1 MTIRN
6 KAAIAGIGQ
15 TEFSKDSGRSTL
27 HMALEAILQA
37 LDDAGLEPKGI
48 DGVVKMGAN
57 DDIFEIDLAR
67 SLGLPNLRFFAEIPY
82 GGGASCG
89 TIACAAAAVVSGM
102 ADVVV
107 TFRSLNERSERRFG
121 LSNLG
126 GGLGGWM
133 QYKMP
138 HGLVTPAQWV
148 AIFAQRY
155 LYEYGHTT
163 EEFGRVSVLARKHA
177 ATNPH
182 AMMYGRPITLE
193 EHQASRWIA
202 EPLRLLDCTLDTDG
216 ACAAIVVSAEKAK
229 RLEEEGRR
237 KMEHAEE
244 ERGTRRAEVG
254 GTTQRDRSG
263 IEREDRGQSPQP
275 VLSEGGAAA
284 EGGGSGGVPPTYSSR
299 RRGEGGSD
307 PERRAVYIA
316 AAAQGTGSQ
325 TEMMTSYQR
334 RSLSRLEEAEAT
346 ARQLY
351 RIAELTPK
359 DIDVAEIY
367 DHFTP
372 FVLMALEAYGF
383 AEPGKAPWLFREGR
397 LELDG
402 EMPLNTH
409 GGHLGEGYLHGFG
422 HIVEAVRQLRG
433 TAANQAREPK
443 TVLVTSGTGVPTSG
457 LILSKEGY

>member
-27 HMALEAILQA
+27 RMALEVILAA
-37 LDDAGLEPKGI
+37 LDDAGLEPKEI
-48 DGVVKMGAN
+48 DGVVKMRAN
-57 DDIFEIDLAR
+57 DDLFEIDLLR
-67 SLGLPNLRFFAEIPY
+67 SLDLPNLRFFNEVPH

-89 TIACAAAAVVSGM
+89 TIAGAVAAVVSGM

-121 LSNLG
+121 QSSAG
-126 GGLGGWM
+126 GGLPHWM
-133 QYKMP
+133 QYNIP
-138 HGLVTPAQWV
+138 HGLVTPAQWI
-148 AIFAQRY
+148 AIFGQRY
-155 LYEYGHTT
+155 LHEYGHTT

-229 RLEEEGRR
+229 HL
-237 KMEHAEE
+237 K
-244 ERGTRRAEVG
+244 
-254 GTTQRDRSG
+254 
-263 IEREDRGQSPQP
+263 
-275 VLSEGGAAA
+275 
-284 EGGGSGGVPPTYSSR
+284 GVP
-299 RRGEGGSD
+299 
-307 PERRAVYIA
+307 AYIA
-316 AAAQGTGSQ
+316 AAAQGTGSRA
-325 TEMMTSYQR
+325 EMMTSYQR
-334 RSLSRLEEAEAT
+334 PDITRLEESEAT
-346 ARQLY
+346 ARELY
-351 RIAELTPK
+351 GVSELQPK
-359 DIDVAEIY
+359 DVSVAEIY

-372 FVLMALEAYGF
+372 MVLMALEAYGF
-383 AEPGKAPWLFREGR
+383 AVPGKAPELFRDGR

-402 EMPLNTH
+402 GMPLNTH

-422 HIVEAVRQLRG
+422 HIVEAVRQIRG
-433 TAANQAREPK
+433 TAVNQARDVK
-443 TVLVTSGTGVPTSG
+443 TCLVTSGTGVPTSG
-457 LILSKEGY
+457 IILSKEPY

>member
-1 MTIRN
+1 MTTIRN
-6 KAAIAGIGQ
+6 KTAIAGIGQ

-27 HMALEAILQA
+27 RMALEAILQA
-37 LDDAGLEPKGI
+37 LNDAGLEPKDI

-57 DDIFEIDLAR
+57 DDIFEIDLLR
-67 SLGLPNLRFFAEIPY
+67 SLGLPNLRFFAEIPH
-82 GGGASCG
+82 GGGAACG
-89 TIACAAAAVVSGM
+89 TVACAAAAVASGM

-121 LSNLG
+121 ESSLG

-133 QYKMP
+133 QYYLP

-163 EEFGRVSVLARKHA
+163 DEFGRVSVLCRKHA

-182 AMMYGRPITLE
+182 AMMYERPITLE
-193 EHQASRWIA
+193 DHKASRWIS

-216 ACAAIVVSAEKAK
+216 ACAAIVVSAEKAG
-229 RLEEEGRR
+229 RL
-237 KMEHAEE
+237 
-244 ERGTRRAEVG
+244 
-254 GTTQRDRSG
+254 RSK
-263 IEREDRGQSPQP
+263 S
-275 VLSEGGAAA
+275 A
-284 EGGGSGGVPPTYSSR
+284 
-299 RRGEGGSD
+299 
-307 PERRAVYIA
+307 YIA

-334 RSLSRLEEAEAT
+334 MSLTRLEEAAAT
-346 ARQLY
+346 AHELY
-351 RIAELTPK
+351 RIAEMTPE
-359 DIDVAEIY
+359 DIQMAQVY

-372 FVLMALEAYGF
+372 FVLMALEAYSF
-383 AEPGKAPWLFREGR
+383 AAPGKAPYLLREGR
-397 LELDG
+397 LDLDG
-402 EMPLNTH
+402 EMPMNTH

-433 TAANQAREPK
+433 MAVNQVTGVANC
-443 TVLVTSGTGVPTSG
+443 LVTSGTGVPTSG
-457 LILSKEGY
+457 LILSKDVY

>member
-6 KAAIAGIGQ
+6 KTAIVGIGQ

-27 HMALEAILQA
+27 HMALEAILEA
-37 LDDAGLEPKGI
+37 LEDAGLKPSDI
-48 DGVVKMGAN
+48 DGVVKMAAN
-57 DDIFEIDLAR
+57 DDVFEIDLLR
-67 SLGLPNLRFFAEIPY
+67 SLGLRNLRFFAEIPH
-82 GGGASCG
+82 GGGAACG
-89 TIACAAAAVVSGM
+89 TIACAAAAITSGM

-121 LSNLG
+121 LSSMG

-133 QYKMP
+133 QYYLP

-155 LYEYGHTT
+155 LYEYGYST
-163 EEFGRVSVLARKHA
+163 EEFGRVAVLCRKHA

-182 AMMYGRPITLE
+182 AMMYGRPITLD
-193 EHQASRWIA
+193 EHQASRWIS

-216 ACAAIVVSAEKAK
+216 ACAAIVVSAAKAK
-229 RLEEEGRR
+229 TL
-237 KMEHAEE
+237 KTA
-244 ERGTRRAEVG
+244 
-254 GTTQRDRSG
+254 
-263 IEREDRGQSPQP
+263 P
-275 VLSEGGAAA
+275 
-284 EGGGSGGVPPTYSSR
+284 
-299 RRGEGGSD
+299 
-307 PERRAVYIA
+307 VYITG
-316 AAAQGTGSQ
+316 AAQGTGSR

-334 RSLSRLEEAEAT
+334 PSLVRLEEAEAV
-346 ARQLY
+346 AGELY
-351 RIAELTPK
+351 RSAEMTPA
-359 DIDVAEIY
+359 DVRMVQIY

-383 AEPGKAPWLFREGR
+383 AKPGKAPELLREGK

-402 EMPLNTH
+402 AMPMNTH

-433 TAANQAREPK
+433 TAVNQVAR
-443 TVLVTSGTGVPTSG
+443 VDNCLVTSGTGVPTSG
-457 LILSKEGY
+457 LILSKDAY

>member
-6 KAAIAGIGQ
+6 KTAIVGIGQ

-27 HMALEAILQA
+27 HMALEAILEA
-37 LDDAGLEPKGI
+37 LEDAGLKPSDI
-48 DGVVKMGAN
+48 DGVVKMAAN
-57 DDIFEIDLAR
+57 DDVLEIDLLR
-67 SLGLPNLRFFAEIPY
+67 SLGLRNLRFFAEIPH
-82 GGGASCG
+82 GGGAACG
-89 TIACAAAAVVSGM
+89 TIACAAAAITSGM

-121 LSNLG
+121 LSSMG

-133 QYKMP
+133 QYYLP

-155 LYEYGHTT
+155 LYEYGYST
-163 EEFGRVSVLARKHA
+163 EEFGRVAVLCRKHA

-182 AMMYGRPITLE
+182 AMMYGRPITLD
-193 EHQASRWIA
+193 EHQASRWIS

-229 RLEEEGRR
+229 TLEL
-237 KMEHAEE
+237 A
-244 ERGTRRAEVG
+244 
-254 GTTQRDRSG
+254 
-263 IEREDRGQSPQP
+263 P
-275 VLSEGGAAA
+275 VY
-284 EGGGSGGVPPTYSSR
+284 V
-299 RRGEGGSD
+299 
-307 PERRAVYIA
+307 A
-316 AAAQGTGSQ
+316 AAAQGTGSR

-334 RSLSRLEEAEAT
+334 HTLVRLEEAEAV
-346 ARQLY
+346 AGELY
-351 RIAELTPK
+351 RSAEMTPA
-359 DIDVAEIY
+359 DVRMVQIY

-383 AEPGKAPWLFREGR
+383 AKPGKAPELLREGK

-402 EMPLNTH
+402 AMPMNTH

-433 TAANQAREPK
+433 TAVNQVAR
-443 TVLVTSGTGVPTSG
+443 VDNCLVTSGTGVPTSG
-457 LILSKEGY
+457 LILSKDAY

>member
-6 KAAIAGIGQ
+6 KTAIVGIGQ

-27 HMALEAILQA
+27 HMALEAILEA
-37 LDDAGLEPKGI
+37 LEDAGLKPSDI
-48 DGVVKMGAN
+48 DGVVKMAAN
-57 DDIFEIDLAR
+57 DDVFEIDLLR
-67 SLGLPNLRFFAEIPY
+67 SLGLRNLRFFAEIPH
-82 GGGASCG
+82 GGGAACG
-89 TIACAAAAVVSGM
+89 TIACAAAAITSGM

-121 LSNLG
+121 LSSMG

-133 QYKMP
+133 QYYLP

-155 LYEYGHTT
+155 LYEYGYST
-163 EEFGRVSVLARKHA
+163 EEFGRVAVLCRKHA

-182 AMMYGRPITLE
+182 AMMYGRPITLD
-193 EHQASRWIA
+193 EHQASRWIS

-216 ACAAIVVSAEKAK
+216 ACAAIVVSAQKAK
-229 RLEEEGRR
+229 TLE
-237 KMEHAEE
+237 A
-244 ERGTRRAEVG
+244 A
-254 GTTQRDRSG
+254 
-263 IEREDRGQSPQP
+263 P
-275 VLSEGGAAA
+275 VY
-284 EGGGSGGVPPTYSSR
+284 V
-299 RRGEGGSD
+299 
-307 PERRAVYIA
+307 A
-316 AAAQGTGSQ
+316 AAAQGTGSR

-334 RSLSRLEEAEAT
+334 QTLVRLEEAEAV
-346 ARQLY
+346 AGELY
-351 RIAELTPK
+351 RLAEMTPA
-359 DIDVAEIY
+359 DVRMVQIY

-383 AEPGKAPWLFREGR
+383 AKPGKAPELLREGR

-402 EMPLNTH
+402 ETPMNTH

-433 TAANQAREPK
+433 TAVNQLAR
-443 TVLVTSGTGVPTSG
+443 VDNCLVTSGTGVPTSG
-457 LILSKEGY
+457 LILSKDAY

>member
-1 MTIRN
+1 MTTIRN
-6 KAAIAGIGQ
+6 KGAIAGIGQ

-27 HMALEAILQA
+27 QTALEAIVEA
-37 LDDAGLEPKGI
+37 LDDAGLQPKDI
-48 DGVVKMGAN
+48 DGVVKMSAN
-57 DDIFEIDLAR
+57 DDVFEIDLLR
-67 SLGLPNLRFFAEIPY
+67 SLNLSNLRFFAEIPH
-82 GGGASCG
+82 GGGAACG
-89 TIACAAAAVVSGM
+89 TVACAVSAVATGM

-121 LSNLG
+121 ESSLA

-133 QYKMP
+133 QYYLP

-163 EEFGRVSVLARKHA
+163 EEFGRVSVLCRKHA

-182 AMMYGRPITLE
+182 AMMYDRPITLE
-193 EHQASRWIA
+193 EHQNSRWIS

-216 ACAAIVVSAEKAK
+216 ACAVIVVSAEKAK
-229 RLEEEGRR
+229 TL
-237 KMEHAEE
+237 KA
-244 ERGTRRAEVG
+244 
-254 GTTQRDRSG
+254 
-263 IEREDRGQSPQP
+263 
-275 VLSEGGAAA
+275 
-284 EGGGSGGVPPTYSSR
+284 VP
-299 RRGEGGSD
+299 
-307 PERRAVYIA
+307 VYIA
-316 AAAQGTGSQ
+316 AVAQGTGSR

-334 RSLSRLEEAEAT
+334 NSLTRLEEAEAT
-346 ARQLY
+346 ARELY
-351 RIAELTPK
+351 RIAEMTPA
-359 DIDVAEIY
+359 DIAMAQVY

-383 AEPGKAPWLFREGR
+383 APPGKAPGLLREGR

-402 EMPLNTH
+402 GMPMNTH

-433 TAANQAREPK
+433 CAVNQ
-443 TVLVTSGTGVPTSG
+443 VSGVSNCLVTSGTGVPTSG
-457 LILSKEGY
+457 LILSKDTY

>member
-1 MTIRN
+1 VTIRN
-6 KAAIAGIGQ
+6 KAAIIGIGQ

-27 HMALEAILQA
+27 HMALEVILEA
-37 LDDAGLEPKGI
+37 VEDAGLQPKDI
-48 DGVVKMGAN
+48 DGIVKMAAN
-57 DDIFEIDLAR
+57 DDIFEIDILR
-67 SLGLPNLRFFAEIPY
+67 SLDLPNLRFFAEIPH

-89 TIACAAAAVVSGM
+89 TIAHAVAAVVSGM

-121 LSNLG
+121 LSSAA

-133 QYKMP
+133 QYYLP

-155 LYEYGHTT
+155 LYEFGHTT
-163 EEFGRVSVLARKHA
+163 EEFGRVSVLMRKHA

-182 AMMYGRPITLE
+182 AMMYERPITLE
-193 EHQASRWIA
+193 EHQNSRWIS

-229 RLEEEGRR
+229 QLKG
-237 KMEHAEE
+237 KPAFI
-244 ERGTRRAEVG
+244 
-254 GTTQRDRSG
+254 S
-263 IEREDRGQSPQP
+263 
-275 VLSEGGAAA
+275 
-284 EGGGSGGVPPTYSSR
+284 
-299 RRGEGGSD
+299 
-307 PERRAVYIA
+307 
-316 AAAQGTGSQ
+316 AAAQGTGSR

-334 RSLSRLEEAEAT
+334 KSLVHLEEAEAT
-346 ARQLY
+346 ARELY
-351 RIAELTPK
+351 RIAEITPA
-359 DIDVAEIY
+359 DIRMAQIY

-383 AEPGKAPWLFREGR
+383 AAPGEAPRLFHGGR
-397 LELDG
+397 VELDG
-402 EMPLNTH
+402 DLPLNTH

-433 TAANQAREPK
+433 TAVNQVK
-443 TVLVTSGTGVPTSG
+443 GVTNTLVTSGTGVPTSG
-457 LILSKEGY
+457 LILSKEAY

>member
-37 LDDAGLEPKGI
+37 LDDAGLRPKVI

-57 DDIFEIDLAR
+57 DDIFDIDLAR

-163 EEFGRVSVLARKHA
+163 EEFGHVSVL
-177 ATNPH
+177 
-182 AMMYGRPITLE
+182 
-193 EHQASRWIA
+193 
-202 EPLRLLDCTLDTDG
+202 
-216 ACAAIVVSAEKAK
+216 
-229 RLEEEGRR
+229 
-237 KMEHAEE
+237 
-244 ERGTRRAEVG
+244 
-254 GTTQRDRSG
+254 
-263 IEREDRGQSPQP
+263 
-275 VLSEGGAAA
+275 
-284 EGGGSGGVPPTYSSR
+284 
-299 RRGEGGSD
+299 
-307 PERRAVYIA
+307 
-316 AAAQGTGSQ
+316 
-325 TEMMTSYQR
+325 
-334 RSLSRLEEAEAT
+334 
-346 ARQLY
+346 
-351 RIAELTPK
+351 
-359 DIDVAEIY
+359 
-367 DHFTP
+367 
-372 FVLMALEAYGF
+372 
-383 AEPGKAPWLFREGR
+383 
-397 LELDG
+397 
-402 EMPLNTH
+402 
-409 GGHLGEGYLHGFG
+409 
-422 HIVEAVRQLRG
+422 
-433 TAANQAREPK
+433 
-443 TVLVTSGTGVPTSG
+443 
-457 LILSKEGY
+457 